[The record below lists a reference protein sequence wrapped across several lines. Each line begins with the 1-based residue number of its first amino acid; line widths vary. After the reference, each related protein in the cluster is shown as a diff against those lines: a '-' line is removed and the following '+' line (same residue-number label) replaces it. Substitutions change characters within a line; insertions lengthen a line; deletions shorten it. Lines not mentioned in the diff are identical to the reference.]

1 MGLLALTLIILYFIK
16 YYFPKGCG
24 IPIREWLMIFAC
36 LYFSR
41 SSFQLIKVWV
51 IKYMNQYKLWYDIA
65 AFVICNGAM
74 IGWMYYGYVLF
85 YSEKND
91 CDNYDDTAFLNSIMF
106 VILFIGYFLGFVY
119 LMVLLTVPCLY
130 LLIRDQAENN
140 RIRAGGVGQS
150 QVPMILASLPR
161 TQYDPQIFQH
171 ENNCIICLVDYK
183 PNCTVT

>member
-1 MGLLALTLIILYFIK
+1 MALLAITLLILYFIK
-16 YYFPKGCG
+16 YYYPKGCG
-24 IPIREWLMIFAC
+24 IPVREWLMVFAC

-41 SSFQLIKVWV
+41 STFQLIKIWV
-51 IKYMNQYKLWYDIA
+51 VKYINQYKLWYDVL
-65 AFVICNGAM
+65 AFIICNGAM
-74 IGWMYYGYVLF
+74 IGWMYYGYNIF

-119 LMVLLTVPCLY
+119 LMVLMTVPCLY

-150 QVPMILASLPR
+150 
-161 TQYDPQIFQH
+161 
-171 ENNCIICLVDYK
+171 
-183 PNCTVT
+183 